1 MSQASDDDGANNI
14 DLSATLL
21 LSNNS
26 KHYISKWRILYIGII
41 ISLKKPTTT
50 ASNSSYESLPEFE
63 PPARTASSK
72 SYVEIDVEEEKEEEY
87 EEQHIR
93 NQIAGI
99 VEQQDLQSLL
109 QLGGVDRVCTALAS
123 QRQHSQEATL
133 HNNGNYRVSQVHGTT
148 FSSYLL
154 NSCKGNSYT
163 ISMLLITAGMSFAT
177 EFKKEGPKCG
187 WHDGV
192 AILFAVIIMV
202 ASPSVANFWRE
213 RKMKLSKKLEFA
225 VKRGE
230 ESSMVAIADIVVG
243 DKVLLRKDDKVPAN
257 GLFLDGDNFLLAESL
272 KGKSDSENNPFLR
285 AGSNVIEGHGL
296 MLVTSVESKINLDVK
311 RGLLECKIEKPF
323 SYIDK
328 FALTVST
335 LVAFVVF
342 IRLVCKKDVDSS
354 GIPEIKG
361 KVSVGMLMEVLDRIF
376 FRPQG
381 KVSILTGLLIS
392 AILCM
397 QHGMPL
403 MVAISLKCQID
414 KVVPDHDVV
423 LNDLSACATMGL
435 VTVICID
442 ASGGIVAKPLEVS
455 RIWMGDGDI
464 SKVEGSQSH
473 PILPELLQQGVGL
486 LSALTSGPS
495 FSPMP
500 SSLVSWAETC
510 GMNIDSF
517 TEKFNILR
525 HRRLNSDQECVGAL
539 VSIAGDNEQ
548 VWHCHWS
555 GAAST
560 ILEMCSQYCDSKEE
574 CHVMVNERVKFEQVI
589 KEMEDDGLKT
599 IAFAYRKTQVQ
610 ELEQDGLIF
619 LGLIGLKDTCL
630 ESNTSALEYLINAG
644 IQIKLVSEDDIEEVK
659 AIASE
664 LGLKV
669 QVDGSD
675 VLDGK
680 ELEDMNHS
688 DILDKVDV
696 ALVMG
701 GFGPEEKLLMVQCLQ
716 EKGHVVAF
724 IGRLRTSHASVLKVA
739 DVGIVHGSLSTIV
752 NRESSNICIKCF
764 CALKPI
770 VRAGR
775 SKYHNI
781 QKFIQLQLTLSIS
794 GSLITLITT
803 MSTEEPPLTPI
814 QLIWVNM
821 LMCILGG
828 SMMVM
833 ELKSQE
839 QLPNQPCPSNKKRN
853 QSILTNEI
861 IKSIVIQV
869 LYQAAVSMIFE
880 FGGHVTKMQKQLG
893 KTMIF
898 NIFLLCQV
906 FNQLNNMHFLK
917 MEVLKIVVKS
927 YCFLVAIGA
936 CFVMQVLVIEYAKG
950 LANCMKQNATEWSI
964 CVLVGALSWVFEWG
978 LKHSQYISRFR
989 VI

>member
-1 MSQASDDDGANNI
+1 
-14 DLSATLL
+14 
-21 LSNNS
+21 
-26 KHYISKWRILYIGII
+26 
-41 ISLKKPTTT
+41 
-50 ASNSSYESLPEFE
+50 
-63 PPARTASSK
+63 
-72 SYVEIDVEEEKEEEY
+72 
-87 EEQHIR
+87 
-93 NQIAGI
+93 
-99 VEQQDLQSLL
+99 
-109 QLGGVDRVCTALAS
+109 
-123 QRQHSQEATL
+123 
-133 HNNGNYRVSQVHGTT
+133 
-148 FSSYLL
+148 
-154 NSCKGNSYT
+154 
-163 ISMLLITAGMSFAT
+163 MLLITAVMSFAT
-177 EFKKEGPKCG
+177 ELKKEGPECSCI
-187 WHDGV
+187 DGV
-192 AILFAVIIMV
+192 AILFAVILMV
-202 ASPSVANFWRE
+202 ASPSIANFWRE
-213 RKMKLSKKLEFA
+213 RKMKLSKKLEFT

-230 ESSMVAIADIVVG
+230 EYPMVVAISDIVVG
-243 DKVLLRKDDKVPAN
+243 DKVFLIKDDKVPAN
-257 GLFLDGDNFLLAESL
+257 GLFLHGDNLLLAESL
-272 KGKSDSENNPFLR
+272 KGKSDSENNPFIM
-285 AGSNVIEGHGL
+285 AGSNVIEGYGW

-311 RGLLECKIEKPF
+311 IGLLECKIEKPI

-335 LVAFVVF
+335 LVAFVVL

-361 KVSVGMLMEVLDRIF
+361 KVSLGMVMEVINRIF

-403 MVAISLKCQID
+403 MIAISLKCQID
-414 KVVPDHDVV
+414 KVVSNHDVV
-423 LNDLSACATMGL
+423 INDLSACTTMGL

-464 SKVEGSQSH
+464 SKVEGSESH
-473 PILPELLQQGVGL
+473 PVLPEVLQQGVGL

-510 GMNIDSF
+510 GMNINSS
-517 TEKFNILR
+517 TKKFKILR
-525 HRRLNSDQECVGAL
+525 HRILNSDRECVGAL
-539 VSIAGDNEQ
+539 VSITGDNEQ

-560 ILEMCSQYCDSKEE
+560 ILEMCSQYCDSKGE
-574 CHVMVNERVKFEQVI
+574 CHVMVNEKVKFEQVI
-589 KEMEDDGLKT
+589 KEMEDNGLKT

-619 LGLIGLKDTCL
+619 LGLIGLKDTSP
-630 ESNTSALEYLINAG
+630 ESNRLALEYLRSAG
-644 IQIKLVSEDDIEEVK
+644 IQIKLVSEDDIMEVR

-664 LGLKV
+664 LGLEV

-675 VLDGK
+675 MLEGK
-680 ELEDMNHS
+680 ELEDMNHNA
-688 DILDKVDV
+688 ILDKVDV

-724 IGRLRTSHASVLKVA
+724 IGRLTTSNASVLKVA
-739 DVGIVHGSLSTIV
+739 DVGIVHSSLSTIV
-752 NRESSNICIKCF
+752 NRESSSICIKCF
-764 CALKPI
+764 SALKPI
-770 VRAGR
+770 LRAGR
-775 SKYHNI
+775 SKYYNI

-839 QLPNQPCPSNKKRN
+839 QLPNQPYPSNRKRN
-853 QSILTNEI
+853 ESVLTNEI

-869 LYQAAVSMIFE
+869 LYQASVSMIFE
-880 FGGHVTKMQKQLG
+880 FGGHVTEMQKQVR

-898 NIFLLCQV
+898 NTFLLCQV

-950 LANCMKQNATEWSI
+950 LANCMKQNATQWFI
-964 CVLVGALSWVFEWG
+964 CVFVGALSWVFEWG
-978 LKHSQYISRFR
+978 LKHSQFIPCFR